1 MGAMRP
7 IKSVL
12 PRTGSSFLCVSRG
25 IVCTA
30 IALALAAGNPARAD
44 IIVNYVFDPGTTLT
58 FTPSDSYVV
67 SGTFSYDVN
76 TQLVTSANY
85 VTTQASGGPTGPFVF
100 NSTTPTPSL
109 TAIEFVGDAGGDGDQ
124 LIFASS
130 LALGGTVNL
139 TGSFNYYQDGVFF
152 GTFTDTGSV
161 TDPPALVPEPTSLT
175 LLGAALCFL
184 GFLRYRKTV

>member
-1 MGAMRP
+1 MRP
-7 IKSVL
+7 IKSVS
-12 PRTGSSFLCVSRG
+12 PRTGSSFLWVSRT

-44 IIVNYVFDPGTTLT
+44 IIVNYVFDPGSTLT
-58 FTPSDSYVV
+58 FTPSDRYVI
-67 SGTFSYDVN
+67 SGAFSYDVN

-85 VTTQASGGPTGPFVF
+85 VTTQASGGPIGPFIF

-130 LALGGTVNL
+130 LALGGTVDL

-161 TDPPALVPEPTSLT
+161 TDPPAPVPEPTSLT

-184 GFLRYRKTV
+184 GFLRYKPRKSAL

>member
-1 MGAMRP
+1 MRP
-7 IKSVL
+7 IKSVSR
-12 PRTGSSFLCVSRG
+12 RTGLTFLCVSRA
-25 IVCTA
+25 IVCIA
-30 IALALAAGNPARAD
+30 IALALATGTPARAGT
-44 IIVNYVFDPGTTLT
+44 IINYVFDPGTTLT
-58 FTPSDSYVV
+58 FTPSDCYVV
-67 SGTFSYDVN
+67 SGAFSYDVN

-85 VTTQASGGPTGPFVF
+85 VTTQACGGPTGPFVF

-109 TAIEFVGDAGGDGDQ
+109 TAIEFVGDAGGDGDR

-130 LALGGTVNL
+130 LALGGTDNL
-139 TGSFNYYQDGVFF
+139 TGSFDYYQDGVFI

-161 TDPPALVPEPTSLT
+161 TDPPAPVPEPASLT